1 MLAAV
6 LASELVLGFNL
17 RTPKID
23 CIDPVGLLRSNLLQ
37 IYWPAKGRSV
47 KAHLLDGWVQH
58 YERWHAMRRLC
69 I

>member
-6 LASELVLGFNL
+6 LASELLLGCNL

-23 CIDPVGLLRSNLLQ
+23 CLDPIGLLGSNLFQ
-37 IYWPAKGRSV
+37 IYWSVKGRSV

-58 YERWHAMRRLC
+58 YERWYAVRRLC